1 MGTSV
6 LLPSSSRKI
15 YTLGTMVPSYNCIR
29 ANGMGD
35 RLKLVCARVFLLGH
49 SRLDRMAYF
58 ASINVDDHNYSRFF
72 VGSVMSAV
80 QRSISLLE
88 YQALDAASDVK
99 SEYFRGEVFAMAG
112 GTPEHSLVCANFIG
126 ESRFAL
132 KGRPCVVYTSDLRVK
147 VDATGLYTYPD
158 ASIICGELL
167 RDEFVSNT
175 ALNPTVIVEVLS
187 ESTETYDRGKKSSHY
202 RQIESLQE
210 LVLISQDRVS
220 VECYVRKPQGHWLL
234 RESLQLDDSLL
245 LESVG
250 IEIAL
255 REIYRGTAFSS

>member
-1 MGTSV
+1 
-6 LLPSSSRKI
+6 
-15 YTLGTMVPSYNCIR
+15 
-29 ANGMGD
+29 
-35 RLKLVCARVFLLGH
+35 
-49 SRLDRMAYF
+49 
-58 ASINVDDHNYSRFF
+58 
-72 VGSVMSAV
+72 MSAV
-80 QRSISLLE
+80 QKLISLLE
-88 YQALDAASDVK
+88 YQAMDAASELK
-99 SEYFRGEVFAMAG
+99 NEYFRGEVFAMAG
-112 GTPEHSLVCANFIG
+112 GTPEHSLICANFIREAG
-126 ESRFAL
+126 NAL
-132 KGRPCVVYTSDLRVK
+132 KDKPCVVYTSDLRVK

-158 ASIICGELL
+158 SSIICGELL
-167 RDEFVSNT
+167 RDELVSNT
-175 ALNPTVIVEVLS
+175 ALNPSVIVEVLS
-187 ESTETYDRGKKSSHY
+187 ESTETYDRGRKSSHY